1 MKKTQIIS
9 GHPRL
14 SHSTAN
20 RMILERLINVP
31 GTGVSDIQMD
41 YPDGN
46 VDVVAEQRKLLDA
59 DLIVLQFPFI
69 WYGMPSHM
77 KAWLE
82 KVFSYGFAFGPGGD
96 KLKNKKLL
104 LSITLGGS
112 SEAYSAE
119 GQHLHPV
126 ETFILP
132 LQLFAKYCGMQYLKP
147 VYSYEMGS
155 TPGLNDKIIQ
165 DKAELHVQRL
175 LRVIQAQDDRE
186 FISPPGKALIS

>member
-1 MKKTQIIS
+1 MKKTQIIC

-14 SHSTAN
+14 SQSTAN
-20 RMILERLINVP
+20 RVILEHLINVQ
-31 GTGVSDIQMD
+31 GISVSDIQMD
-41 YPDGN
+41 YPNGN
-46 VDVVAEQRKLLDA
+46 LDVEAEQRKLMEA

-132 LQLFAKYCGMQYLKP
+132 LQLFAKYCGMHYLKP
-147 VYSYEMGS
+147 VYSYEMAS
-155 TPGLNDKIIQ
+155 TPGVNDKIIQ
-165 DKAELHVQRL
+165 GKAELHAQRV
-175 LRVIQAQDDRE
+175 LRVIQAQAG
-186 FISPPGKALIS
+186 SGLISSLNTAV